1 MFENIGSTIKVM
13 AKVFWWVGTITIVG
27 IIVFWP
33 TSWLL
38 YGFGELVENSAKTA
52 KDMNNILRLNVLK
65 IQGAEKPETTSSEAK
80 IINSVIEEIKEE
92 EYQEKLSSIP
102 GKKGSDLR
110 RKLLSCCDRQIP
122 DKQGRILIPPQLRK
136 HALLEKD
143 VVVIGASNHAEI
155 WDKKLWDEFNER
167 VTVDDL
173 SDALE
178 DLVL

>member
-92 EYQEKLSSIP
+92 EYQEKLADNPDFDPENIANDDECP
-102 GKKGSDLR
+102 ACFHKIAKTDTECCHCGY
-110 RKLLSCCDRQIP
+110 KL
-122 DKQGRILIPPQLRK
+122 K
-136 HALLEKD
+136 
-143 VVVIGASNHAEI
+143 
-155 WDKKLWDEFNER
+155 
-167 VTVDDL
+167 
-173 SDALE
+173 
-178 DLVL
+178 